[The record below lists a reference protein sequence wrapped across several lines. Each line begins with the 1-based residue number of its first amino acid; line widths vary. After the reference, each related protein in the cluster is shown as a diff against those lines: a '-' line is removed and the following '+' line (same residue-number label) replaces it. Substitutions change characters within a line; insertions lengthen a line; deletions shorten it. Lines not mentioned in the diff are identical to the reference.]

1 MRKSEVCMCDCVWG
15 LRRIRKEKEW
25 VCVWS
30 EVRMDVCDL
39 QWKQKRDVMCTL
51 YFRWNDRLVDKNV
64 RLRESQ
70 ESKKD
75 KKN

>member
-1 MRKSEVCMCDCVWG
+1 MG
-15 LRRIRKEKEW
+15 
-25 VCVWS
+25 VCVWT

-39 QWKQKRDVMCTL
+39 QWKQNRDVMCTL
-51 YFRWNDRLVDKNV
+51 YFRWNDRLVGKNV